1 MTAPDSW
8 DARYMEDK
16 FSVPDP
22 WKYFSTPY
30 EQKKYQRQLDVI
42 KDRNPN
48 PRNILEIGSA
58 EGSQTLLLAEHFPAA
73 SITAVEISALAAA
86 RARENLRPFLDRVE
100 IVNADILDW
109 APRIEDASLDV
120 CLWSESVYYLGA
132 RLPLDRTYALLLG
145 VIAKLQPGGLLVMA
159 NAVDLPE
166 DIPESLVT
174 KRPLMDCYYHLL
186 SSIASPAQKAV
197 YVEEKLGRIY
207 EYQIW
212 AFLR

>member
-1 MTAPDSW
+1 MNVPDSW
-8 DARYMEDK
+8 NAGYMEEK

-22 WKYFSTPY
+22 WKYFSSPY

-42 KDRNPN
+42 KDRHPN
-48 PRNILEIGSA
+48 PQRILEIGSA
-58 EGSQTLLLAEHFPAA
+58 EGAHTRLLADNFPSAK
-73 SITAVEISALAAA
+73 ITAVEISVQAAS
-86 RARENLRPFLDRVE
+86 RARENLRPFLERVE

-109 APRIEDASLDV
+109 TPRIEDASLDI

-132 RLPLDRTYALLLG
+132 RLPLDRTYALLRE
-145 VIAKLQPGGLLVMA
+145 VVAKLQAGGLFVMA

-166 DIPESLVT
+166 DIPEASVT
-174 KRPLMDCYYHLL
+174 QRPLIDCYYHLL
-186 SSIASPAQKAV
+186 SCLASPAEKAV
-197 YVEEKLGRIY
+197 YVEEKQGRIY